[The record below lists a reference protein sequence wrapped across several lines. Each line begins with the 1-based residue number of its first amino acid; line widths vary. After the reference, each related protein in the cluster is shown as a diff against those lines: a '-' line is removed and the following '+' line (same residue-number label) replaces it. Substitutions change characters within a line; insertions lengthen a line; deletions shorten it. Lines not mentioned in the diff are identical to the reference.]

1 MADHLGLSMPLILAA
16 VMPWVAAVLALG
28 LIETNPRFGPLS
40 FQALSDWFAGS
51 HGSDA
56 ASLRLALL
64 VLAPTG
70 FWATYHFYLATKTII
85 EDQKCAID
93 HQQGRARPAPG
104 PLLAA
109 ER

>member
-1 MADHLGLSMPLILAA
+1 MGLLQNLTPPPMRAMVFAWSGLTGNVFNLIIAPQG
-16 VMPWVAAVLALG
+16 VG
-28 LIETNPRFGPLS
+28 I
-40 FQALSDWFAGS
+40 LSDWFAGS

-70 FWATYHFYLATKTII
+70 FWATYHYYLATKTII
-85 EDQKCAID
+85 EDQRRAIG
-93 HQQGRARPAPG
+93 HQHGRAHPAPV

-109 ER
+109 EQ

>member
-1 MADHLGLSMPLILAA
+1 
-16 VMPWVAAVLALG
+16 
-28 LIETNPRFGPLS
+28 
-40 FQALSDWFAGS
+40 
-51 HGSDA
+51 
-56 ASLRLALL
+56 LALL